1 MKIEMQKFGTIL
13 NSRPSGREAFLRAVQ
28 IINGSPKAEEVILDF
43 LGVEVLTPS
52 FADEFLHL
60 LRDKYKD
67 WVIKLENT
75 DSATVKETL
84 KSIETESSHQ

>member
-28 IINGSPKAEEVILDF
+28 IINGSPKSDEIILDF
-43 LGVEVLTPS
+43 LGVEILTPS

-60 LRDKYKD
+60 LRDKYIGR
-67 WVIKLENT
+67 VIKLENT
-75 DSATVKETL
+75 ESATVKETL
-84 KSIETESSHQ
+84 KSIENEPKHQ